1 MQYSSENK
9 QLEGSE
15 IELTMHDGTVRDL
28 CFIGTECRERVLL
41 LSAGAGSC
49 KIYLTDCG
57 ALAALQTFCGHTG
70 HIYSIYSW
78 EDHLFVTGSQV
89 KSILPLIWLFNRL
102 SVLFPYPVKDK
113 TVRFWDT
120 RVNNPL
126 NTVLPLTY
134 YDSMGSPVTSV
145 CVDPT
150 GRLLVSGHEDSSC
163 ILYDVRKNRQ
173 VQCFQPHTSDI
184 R

>member
-1 MQYSSENK
+1 MIDVSDDTHTSC
-9 QLEGSE
+9 
-15 IELTMHDGTVRDL
+15 L
-28 CFIGTECRERVLL
+28 C
-41 LSAGAGSC
+41 
-49 KIYLTDCG
+49 
-57 ALAALQTFCGHTG
+57 
-70 HIYSIYSW
+70 
-78 EDHLFVTGSQV
+78 
-89 KSILPLIWLFNRL
+89 PL
-102 SVLFPYPVKDK
+102 KDK

-120 RVNNPL
+120 RVNESL

-150 GRLLVSGHEDSSC
+150 GKLMVSGHEDSSC

-184 R
+184 RWVNTIYYVVICIAS